1 MSGERLDLDAVAVD
15 PVCAVRVPAAVAL
28 RRLVLPL
35 SVVDGALEVM
45 LKRRTRGDDWFG
57 VDEPLTENDVYIQ
70 TMWISVGAMDSMAV
84 VQKEMEEIINYI
96 EKVVYDNLVTISN
109 Q

>member
-35 SVVDGALEVM
+35 SVVDGALHVAVADAADETAE
-45 LKRRTRGDDWFG
+45 LRNAERPISRRSIPIKRR
-57 VDEPLTENDVYIQ
+57 
-70 TMWISVGAMDSMAV
+70 
-84 VQKEMEEIINYI
+84 
-96 EKVVYDNLVTISN
+96 
-109 Q
+109 

>member
-35 SVVDGALEVM
+35 SVVDGALHVGQS
-45 LKRRTRGDDWFG
+45 TYGDINLHLG
-57 VDEPLTENDVYIQ
+57 I
-70 TMWISVGAMDSMAV
+70 TMSLRNAAYPHPRECAGYAPR
-84 VQKEMEEIINYI
+84 
-96 EKVVYDNLVTISN
+96 L
-109 Q
+109 